1 MIINNISSIIG
12 NLVVYAGMII
22 FLFSLVGS
30 TIWHIHFLFVDPFKK
45 NLQKADRIIEIL
57 TVTLGLVP
65 FLFWMGFMINIQL
78 GADWSKQL
86 FNSEMHSPIASESF
100 LTLAFIIVLVSLA
113 YAIVNFVPANKNPPL
128 VCVLCISML
137 YIGAGLCV
145 IWCAQITP
153 HLTLWIYP
161 GTCFII
167 ILKTIRNIVARQGEI
182 LRQQD
187 EDGSKLLRIFNK
199 VSLWPYF
206 GFILA
211 LPIIGII
218 IAFLTLFGQRPDSVI
233 RAWTETADWNFS
245 QKIPPQNIFRD
256 EHYLCTVAAGGHKE
270 IVRPIR
276 TGKRHGNRVIV
287 NRQLLVANAFE
298 QLLQERIPKIHKF
311 IRSNYDKYG
320 YPIAKH
326 IKSKYIAD
334 IIYIIMKPL
343 EWSFLIILYLFDS
356 KPENRIAV
364 QYPHKQVPGINID

>member
-1 MIINNISSIIG
+1 MIMNNISSIIE
-12 NLVVYAGMII
+12 NLVVYIMYAT
-22 FLFSLVGS
+22 FLFCLVGS
-30 TIWHIHFLFVDPFKK
+30 TVWHIHFLFVDPFKK
-45 NLQKADRIIEIL
+45 NLQKADRIIEVLTIIL
-57 TVTLGLVP
+57 GFVP
-65 FLFWMGFMINIQL
+65 FVFWMGFMINIQL
-78 GADWSKQL
+78 GADWNKQL
-86 FNSEMHSPIASESF
+86 FNSEMHFPIASESF
-100 LTLAFIIVLVSLA
+100 ISIGVIIVITILA
-113 YAIVNFVPANKNPPL
+113 YVIANFVPANKLPPL
-128 VCVLCISML
+128 VCVLCISAL

-153 HLTLWIYP
+153 RLTLWIYP

-167 ILKTIRNIVARQGEI
+167 ILKTIRNIVTVQGER
-182 LRQQD
+182 LKNQD
-187 EDGSKLLRIFNK
+187 ENKSKLVRIFNK

-211 LPIIGII
+211 LPLMGII
-218 IAFLTLFGQRPDSVI
+218 IAFLTLSGQRPDSVI
-233 RAWTETADWNFS
+233 RAWTETADWSFS

-270 IVRPIR
+270 IVKPIR

-343 EWSFLIILYLFDS
+343 EWSFLIILYLFDA

-364 QYPHKQVPGINID
+364 QYPHTKVPEININ